1 MKAVNKNCQG
11 FFVKYTKDKGRRTRD
26 GSIHKALF
34 KAGISMMSEAV
45 LVVY

>member
-1 MKAVNKNCQG
+1 MKC
-11 FFVKYTKDKGRRTRD
+11 TKDKGRRTRD

-34 KAGISMMSEAV
+34 KALLHGISMMSEAV